1 MKNNHSYIQRM
12 AAWAM
17 ALPACVAL
25 VLTGCTNEQITD
37 AVEAP
42 QTRTVTFT
50 AVAPEGAGSR
60 ALWESEPA
68 ASGKLGFAW
77 EPETD
82 NEIDLFWVGA
92 TSNRLQ
98 KDAALSDHLGA
109 EVTITGTV
117 PEGATEVV
125 ALFPANTIQVGDG
138 EMYRTLPT
146 ALTQKGS
153 TTDHLRGYMYM
164 NGIIDASEVTDG
176 TGVMQLTHG
185 CAVLRFNVKNGGAS
199 NVRVTKV
206 EMFAASGKTGVNT
219 RAAITSESA
228 NNGGAL
234 IYSNPENI
242 AIHVQD
248 ASNATKGHL
257 LAAKSGETIESL
269 SVYAHCFPTPIEDG
283 QFLFLVTVTDA
294 DGENEK
300 TYITKEPFSVSG
312 ITTTDNTQKMFKA
325 GYYYTFNLDIAGSR
339 FVELKDYV
347 EVKDEGNNVTGYIVN
362 TYAGLWAWREA
373 VMNVDGT
380 MKDDDLNLTLAKDI
394 IMSEVGEG
402 GINWIPVGWD
412 YVNSAYQKYK
422 GNIDGA
428 GHTISGLV
436 IISDDLGGF
445 VGALGEG
452 GCVKNL
458 TFENAVIQGIGASVF
473 VGDNCGTVENCS
485 VVSGS
490 VSGSDIAGGIVQ
502 NNYGTV
508 ENCSVVSGSVSGPDI
523 AGGIVQNNCGILS
536 GCYNG
541 AAVSCSSN
549 GVTGGIAAS
558 NEGTIM
564 GCINSGT
571 IQNSELGN
579 PHYCG
584 GIVGAQSGSSNA
596 VCIACGN
603 LGEVSSSGITD
614 CTGGIV
620 GYIIEGKAIAL
631 WTKATMESDD
641 SGDGIGDSYY
651 SEKITSCHSFAD
663 VSVVTT
669 DLVATMNAAI
679 EAYNNSAT
687 EDKKCP
693 YTWQWTS
700 GSWPT
705 LVMNK

>member
-1 MKNNHSYIQRM
+1 M

-68 ASGKLGFAW
+68 SSGKLGFAW
-77 EPETD
+77 EPERD
-82 NEIDLFWVGA
+82 NMIDLFWAGA

-98 KDAALSDHLGA
+98 MGAALSDHLGA

-117 PEGATEVV
+117 PEGPPTQVI

-146 ALTQKGS
+146 ALTQKGN

-164 NGIIDASEVTDG
+164 NGIINASEVTSG

-185 CAVLRFNVKNGGAS
+185 CAVLRFNVKNGGES
-199 NVRVTKV
+199 DVRVTKV
-206 EMFAASGKTGVNT
+206 EMLAASGKEGVKT

-248 ASNATKGHL
+248 ATDATKGHL

-312 ITTTDNTQKMFKA
+312 ITTTSDTDNNQKMFKA
-325 GYYYTFNLDIAGSR
+325 GYYYTFNLDIANTTR
-339 FVELKDYV
+339 F
-347 EVKDEGNNVTGYIVN
+347 DENYITTTVDGK
-362 TYAGLWAWREA
+362 TTYTVISYAGLQAWRAA
-373 VMNVDGT
+373 VMNEDDT
-380 MKDDDLNLTLAKDI
+380 MKDDDINLTLAKDI
-394 IMSEVGEG
+394 IMPEVGEG
-402 GINWIPVGWD
+402 GINWIPVGGA

-422 GNIDGA
+422 GKIDGA

-436 IISDDLGGF
+436 INNGNASGIGF
-445 VGALGEG
+445 IGWIENSSITNLKLADVSVTGTSSTDMGALVGSASNTDIV
-452 GCVKNL
+452 GCEV
-458 TFENAVIQGIGASVF
+458 TS
-473 VGDNCGTVENCS
+473 GTVTGISPGGLIGNQNRGSISNCTNRATVTS
-485 VVSGS
+485 TYQR
-490 VSGSDIAGGIVQ
+490 AGGIVGRITKTTISGCE
-502 NNYGTV
+502 NYGTV
-508 ENCSVVSGSVSGPDI
+508 MLDSEAENPYV
-523 AGGIVQNNCGILS
+523 
-536 GCYNG
+536 
-541 AAVSCSSN
+541 
-549 GVTGGIAAS
+549 
-558 NEGTIM
+558 
-564 GCINSGT
+564 
-571 IQNSELGN
+571 
-579 PHYCG
+579 G
-584 GIVGAQSGSSNA
+584 GIVGTTSSGCSISTCENHGIVAINNNKGYAGGIAGYASNISIVGCTNYNSYIDGMYQGYVAGYVDENTRYNSSNNQNEF
-596 VCIACGN
+596 GN
-603 LGEVSSSGITD
+603 NELPEY
-614 CTGGIV
+614 
-620 GYIIEGKAIAL
+620 GYI
-631 WTKATMESDD
+631 
-641 SGDGIGDSYY
+641 
-651 SEKITSCHSFAD
+651 
-663 VSVVTT
+663 
-669 DLVATMNAAI
+669 N
-679 EAYNNSAT
+679 
-687 EDKKCP
+687 
-693 YTWQWTS
+693 
-700 GSWPT
+700 
-705 LVMNK
+705 

>member
-1 MKNNHSYIQRM
+1 M

-68 ASGKLGFAW
+68 SSGKLGFAW

-82 NEIDLFWVGA
+82 NMIDLFWAGA

-98 KDAALSDHLGA
+98 MGAALSDHFGA
-109 EVTITGTV
+109 EVTVTGTV
-117 PEGATEVV
+117 PEGPPTQVI
-125 ALFPANTIQVGDG
+125 ALFPAGTIQATLT
-138 EMYRTLPT
+138 ELYRTLPT
-146 ALTQKGS
+146 ELTQVGAG
-153 TTDHLRGYMYM
+153 TAHLRDYMYL
-164 NGIIDASEVTDG
+164 NGTLAIGEVTEG
-176 TGVMQLTHG
+176 AATMQLTHG

-206 EMFAASGKTGVNT
+206 EMLAASGKTGVHT

-234 IYSNPENI
+234 IYSHPENI
-242 AIHVQD
+242 AVNVQD
-248 ASNATKGHL
+248 ATDATKGHL

-269 SVYAHCFPTPIEDG
+269 SVYAHCFPTNISDG

-294 DGENEK
+294 NGENEK
-300 TYITKEPFSVSG
+300 TYITKEEFKVSG
-312 ITTTDNTQKMFKA
+312 ITTTSDTDPEQKMFKA
-325 GYYYTFNLDIAGSR
+325 GYYYTFNLDIANTTR
-339 FVELKDYV
+339 FDEDYITTTV
-347 EVKDEGNNVTGYIVN
+347 DGKTTYTVTS
-362 TYAGLWAWREA
+362 YAGLWAWREA
-373 VMNVDGT
+373 VMNVDRT
-380 MKDDDLNLTLAKDI
+380 MKDDDINLTLAKDI

-402 GINWIPVGWD
+402 GINWIPVGGA

-422 GNIDGA
+422 GKIDGA
-428 GHTISGLV
+428 GHTISGLC

-445 VGALGEG
+445 IGLLGEG

-458 TFENAVIQGIGASVF
+458 TFENAVIQGRGIGASVV
-473 VGDNCGTVENCS
+473 VGDNYGTVENCS

-502 NNYGTV
+502 NNYG
-508 ENCSVVSGSVSGPDI
+508 
-523 AGGIVQNNCGILS
+523 ILS

-541 AAVSCSSN
+541 AAVSCSN
-549 GVTGGIAAS
+549 YGYTGGIAAR
-558 NEGTIM
+558 NGGTIM

-579 PHYCG
+579 PRNCG
-584 GIVGAQSGSSNA
+584 GIVGEQSGSINA

-620 GYIIEGKAIAL
+620 GNIIEGKAIAL

-663 VSVVTT
+663 ISVVTT
-669 DLVATMNAAI
+669 DLVATMNDAI

>member
-68 ASGKLGFAW
+68 SSGKLGFAW
-77 EPETD
+77 EPERD
-82 NEIDLFWVGA
+82 NEIDLFWAGA
-92 TSNRLQ
+92 TSNPLQ
-98 KDAALSDHLGA
+98 KDAALSNHFGA
-109 EVTITGTV
+109 EVTVTGEAPNSFTQV
-117 PEGATEVV
+117 I

-153 TTDHLRGYMYM
+153 TTNHLRGYMYM
-164 NGIIDASEVTDG
+164 NGIIDASEVANG

-206 EMFAASGKTGVNT
+206 EMLAASGKEGVKT

-234 IYSNPENI
+234 SYSNPENI

-248 ASNATKGHL
+248 ATDATKGHL

-269 SVYAHCFPTPIEDG
+269 SVYAHCFPTNIEDG

-300 TYITKEPFSVSG
+300 TYITKEAFSVSG
-312 ITTTDNTQKMFKA
+312 ITTTSDTDNNQKMFKA
-325 GYYYTFNLDIAGSR
+325 GYYYTFNLDIANTTR
-339 FVELKDYV
+339 FEELKNYV
-347 EVKDEGNNVTGYIVN
+347 EVKDEGDNVTGYIVN

-373 VMNVDGT
+373 VMNVDCT

-436 IISDDLGGF
+436 INSDNLGGNGF
-445 VGALGEG
+445 IGWIENSSITNLKLANVSVTGSYCPTAAL
-452 GCVKNL
+452 
-458 TFENAVIQGIGASVF
+458 
-473 VGDNCGTVENCS
+473 VGDASSTEISGCEVTSGTVTGSSPGGLIGNQNQGSITNCTNRATVTS
-485 VVSGS
+485 TYQR
-490 VSGSDIAGGIVQ
+490 AGGIVGEII
-502 NNYGTV
+502 NTTISGCKNYGNV
-508 ENCSVVSGSVSGPDI
+508 MLD
-523 AGGIVQNNCGILS
+523 
-536 GCYNG
+536 
-541 AAVSCSSN
+541 
-549 GVTGGIAAS
+549 
-558 NEGTIM
+558 
-564 GCINSGT
+564 
-571 IQNSELGN
+571 SEAKN
-579 PHYCG
+579 PYVG
-584 GIVGAQSGSSNA
+584 GIVGKASDSGISTCENHGSVDINNNKGYAGGIAGYASDISIVGCTNYNSYIDGEYQGYVAGIADNNTKNKSSNNQNEY
-596 VCIACGN
+596 GDN
-603 LGEVSSSGITD
+603 ELPEY
-614 CTGGIV
+614 
-620 GYIIEGKAIAL
+620 GYI
-631 WTKATMESDD
+631 
-641 SGDGIGDSYY
+641 
-651 SEKITSCHSFAD
+651 
-663 VSVVTT
+663 
-669 DLVATMNAAI
+669 N
-679 EAYNNSAT
+679 
-687 EDKKCP
+687 
-693 YTWQWTS
+693 
-700 GSWPT
+700 
-705 LVMNK
+705 